1 MKIIIASQ
9 NQNKIAE
16 ITAKLPDYEVQGLDP
31 AVFPDELLETG
42 STLEANALQKVRQ
55 VCSKTKENCFADDT
69 GLEVDSLNGD
79 PGVYS
84 ARYAG
89 NTKNAEDNMNLLLKN
104 LQNSENRAARFRTV
118 IALVFDGEEY
128 LFEGVSEGQIAKI
141 KTGSKGFGYDPIFK
155 PEGFDRSFAEMTMK
169 EKSKISHRGRAVDKL
184 IAFLST
190 SE

>member
-1 MKIIIASQ
+1 
-9 NQNKIAE
+9 
-16 ITAKLPDYEVQGLDP
+16 
-31 AVFPDELLETG
+31 
-42 STLEANALQKVRQ
+42 
-55 VCSKTKENCFADDT
+55 
-69 GLEVDSLNGD
+69 
-79 PGVYS
+79 
-84 ARYAG
+84 
-89 NTKNAEDNMNLLLKN
+89 
-104 LQNSENRAARFRTV
+104 V

-141 KTGSKGFGYDPIFK
+141 KTGSKGFGYDPIFI